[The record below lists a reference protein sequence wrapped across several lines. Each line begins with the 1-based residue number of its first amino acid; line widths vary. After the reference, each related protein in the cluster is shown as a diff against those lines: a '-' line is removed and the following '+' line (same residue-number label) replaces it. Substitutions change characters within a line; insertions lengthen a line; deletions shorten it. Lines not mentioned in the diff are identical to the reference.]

1 MGKIRKIDFSAERF
15 GELAEKFYSEG
26 KYVESLR
33 FTFREIE
40 EYGETL
46 ETLTRLCDIYENL
59 GLSSTA
65 IKYLFKALDISDSDD
80 WPDIYE
86 GLAVNYLNMG
96 KEAQSALYYNRLIES
111 DKSIS
116 NEMKLEIAE
125 AFSQTKKPPLKISYP
140 PKLVDYTEDLAAASR
155 ALKRGDCQSTIRR
168 LDGIEEGSKA
178 YEEAQE
184 MLSLAYVLSGELD
197 RAKEVCSRIL
207 EKNPNSIRA
216 YATLAAAYLE
226 SDEQEKS
233 RAIAEKLSTMQT
245 DDEEEVYKIA
255 TVCCENGLHRQA
267 YERFKYLEKQAPFDG
282 RLLYFKGVSAYK
294 SGLLKEAINAFSELY
309 TVYPDAAVVRYYLE
323 EMRREQLLKEKG
335 EEVKKIDVNYFYTI
349 PLPEREQRIEYLMTM
364 EKASKEEVEL
374 LGMGANAL
382 GIFQWC
388 FDERDGMD
396 YDLQYLACL
405 AACRS
410 YQDEFLREILLDN
423 EVIDALKVETLRMLY
438 ERNEG
443 GEQGVVFYDVY
454 HKVKLLPIEVGRKK
468 RKKIL
473 QAYARTASRFS
484 LLNSDFAERMKAS
497 AELLYRALETF
508 DCLDHADNVEEC
520 ACAIYLLSEVNEWGK
535 NIEKM
540 SSVFEANA
548 DRVRVLLTTVA
559 CYRQSDKDLDLIF

>member
-40 EYGETL
+40 EYGETP

-226 SDEQEKS
+226 SDEREKS

-267 YERFKYLEKQAPFDG
+267 YERFKYLEKQSPFDG

-335 EEVKKIDVNYFYTI
+335 EEVEKIDVNYFYTI

-508 DCLDHADNVEEC
+508 DCLDHADNVEEY